1 MILAAGAALLVLLM
15 PPGDHRQ
22 AAAQDTVGAD
32 TFKALDLFGE
42 VFERVRQEYVEPVS
56 DQKLIESALNGMLTS
71 LDPHSSYLNAK
82 EYADMQV
89 STEGE
94 FGGLGIEVT
103 QDNGLIKIIS
113 PMDDTP
119 GSRAGLK
126 PGDYIVALN
135 GKLVVNMSLDDAVN
149 QMRGPPNT
157 QVKLSIR
164 RGNAPPFDVTLTR
177 AVIHLTSVKG
187 QLMRGNIAYLR
198 VSSFSGQ
205 TGDELRKAYANL
217 KKQAGANKLTGVV
230 LDLRNNP
237 GGLLDAS
244 VSVAGAFLNQGEVVS
259 TRGRKPDDIE
269 RFSASDHDITGGLP
283 MVVLIN
289 GGTASAAEI
298 VSGALQDHHR
308 AVILGT
314 RSFGKGS
321 VQTIIPLPSN
331 GGAIRL
337 TTARYYTPSGR
348 SIQAEG
354 IVPDIVVEQAKI
366 EAINAP
372 AYLRES
378 DLKGALKNTGSA
390 DSSPANDNT
399 ASGNTSGSQ
408 VNKTTTIPSEPAVV
422 PSQAKPPAKNGT
434 PGKTPASPAPGASAT
449 PAASTTP
456 EGPAADDYQLTRAL
470 DLIKGIALFAG
481 HAGK

>member
-1 MILAAGAALLVLLM
+1 MRRMTLAAAAALLVFLL
-15 PPGDHRQ
+15 P
-22 AAAQDTVGAD
+22 AAGQTQDSGSQDSSSQGTAAVGTD

-56 DQKLIESALNGMLTS
+56 DEKLIETAINGMLTS
-71 LDPHSSYLNAK
+71 LDPHSSYLDPK
-82 EYADMQV
+82 EYTDMQV
-89 STEGE
+89 STQGE

-103 QDNGLIKIIS
+103 QDNGLIKVIS

-135 GKLVVNMSLDDAVN
+135 GKLVINMSLQDAVD
-149 QMRGPPNT
+149 QMRGPPDT
-157 QVKLSIR
+157 QVKLTIR

-177 AVIHLTSVKG
+177 AVIHLASVKG
-187 QLMRGNIAYLR
+187 ELMRGDIAYLR

-205 TGDELRKAYANL
+205 TGDELRKAYSGL
-217 KKQAGANKLTGVV
+217 KHQTGKLTGVV

-237 GGLLDAS
+237 GGLLDAAVS
-244 VSVAGAFLNQGEVVS
+244 VSAAFLDKGEIVS
-259 TRGRKPDDIE
+259 TRGRNPDDIE
-269 RFSASDHDITGGLP
+269 RFNAHAKDITGGLP
-283 MVVLIN
+283 MVILIN

-308 AVILGT
+308 GVVLGT
-314 RSFGKGS
+314 QSFGKGS

-348 SIQAEG
+348 SIQAQG
-354 IVPDIVVEQAKI
+354 IHPDIVVEQAKLEPI
-366 EAINAP
+366 SEP

-378 DLKGALKNTGSA
+378 DLKGALKNTGPDTEAAA
-390 DSSPANDNT
+390 DKAATNAPPTPTD
-399 ASGNTSGSQ
+399 GS
-408 VNKTTTIPSEPAVV
+408 IA
-422 PSQAKPPAKNGT
+422 T
-434 PGKTPASPAPGASAT
+434 PG
-449 PAASTTP
+449 
-456 EGPAADDYQLTRAL
+456 DDYQLTRAL
-470 DLIKGIALFAG
+470 DLLKGVALFNNRTVD
-481 HAGK
+481 

>member
-1 MILAAGAALLVLLM
+1 MRRLTLAAAAALLVFLQ
-15 PPGDHRQ
+15 PISGQ
-22 AAAQDTVGAD
+22 AQDSSADEPGQSSPSVGTD

-56 DQKLIESALNGMLTS
+56 DEKLIETAINGMLTS
-71 LDPHSSYLNAK
+71 LDPHSSYLDPK

-89 STEGE
+89 STQGE

-126 PGDYIVALN
+126 PGDYIVALD
-135 GKLVVNMSLDDAVN
+135 GKLVINMSLQDAVD
-149 QMRGPPNT
+149 QMRGAPDT
-157 QVKLSIR
+157 QVKLTIR

-177 AVIHLTSVKG
+177 AIIHLTSVKG
-187 QLMRGNIAYLR
+187 AVMDGDIAYLR
-198 VSSFSGQ
+198 ISSFSGQ
-205 TGDELRKAYANL
+205 TGDELRKAYATL
-217 KKQAGANKLTGVV
+217 KHQAGKLSGVV

-244 VSVAGAFLNQGEVVS
+244 VSVSSAFIDKGEIVS
-259 TRGRKPDDIE
+259 TRGRNPEDIE
-269 RFSASDHDITGGLP
+269 RFNAHSHDMTGGLP

-298 VSGALQDHHR
+298 VSGAIQDHHR
-308 AVILGT
+308 GVILGT
-314 RSFGKGS
+314 QSFGKGS

-348 SIQAEG
+348 SIQDKG
-354 IVPDIVVEQAKI
+354 ISPDIVVEQAKVEPI
-366 EAINAP
+366 TEP
-372 AYLRES
+372 AYLRET
-378 DLKGALKNTGSA
+378 DLKGALKNTGP
-390 DSSPANDNT
+390 D
-399 ASGNTSGSQ
+399 TSGG
-408 VNKTTTIPSEPAVV
+408 E
-422 PSQAKPPAKNGT
+422 
-434 PGKTPASPAPGASAT
+434 T
-449 PAASTTP
+449 PAAPAAAKPVPATA
-456 EGPAADDYQLTRAL
+456 GPDDGSVPNPADDYQLTRAL
-470 DLIKGIALFAG
+470 DLLKGVALFNA
-481 HAGK
+481 HNVD